1 MRSPPLVDARRSRLA
16 ASDFD
21 RRRLGL
27 ERDRRLGGRAAV
39 GSERDAIHASDAA
52 SDANGWTSSRVDLER
67 ALTIEDLWGTGSDD
81 VWGVGWGT
89 IVHWDG
95 ASWAWRGLDS
105 WPTPPYSSSAFP
117 DLTTVWGSCS
127 GGVWATSTG
136 SHYIGDLARDTGVFF
151 FHTEG
156 ETLTHTTALQAIAGL
171 GAWYVWGQSWGSA
184 ATDLYVAGYL
194 QAQRAGTSPDG
205 FSPVLLHFD
214 GEAWQSIDFTA
225 GEPETRA
232 LAVWGA
238 SASDV
243 WVGGQSGLYWFDG
256 VTWTAVLAP
265 GSDPITRLWGTA
277 TDDVWCARGVL
288 HWDGLAWSS
297 VDTGPSADMI
307 RSGCAA
313 DACHVW
319 LIGGDRVAPLLLEGA
334 PS

>member
-1 MRSPPLVDARRSRLA
+1 MPRLA
-16 ASDFD
+16 GPCDRPLSWTPVDLGSLQATSIGAVWGSSATDVWVGAQPSDPSVTRFTPLMLH
-21 RRRLGL
+21 R
-27 ERDRRLGGRAAV
+27 
-39 GSERDAIHASDAA
+39 
-52 SDANGWTSSRVDLER
+52 DANGWTSSRVDLER

-105 WPTPPYSSSAFP
+105 WPTPPYSSAAFP

-136 SHYIGDLARDTGVFF
+136 SHYIGDLACNTGVFF
-151 FHTEG
+151 FHAEG
-156 ETLTHTTALQAIAGL
+156 ETLTHTTALQAIAEL

-214 GEAWQSIDFTA
+214 DEAWQSIDFTA

-232 LAVWGA
+232 LAVWGRA
-238 SASDV
+238 PATSG
-243 WVGGQSGLYWFDG
+243 WVDS
-256 VTWTAVLAP
+256 P
-265 GSDPITRLWGTA
+265 GS
-277 TDDVWCARGVL
+277 
-288 HWDGLAWSS
+288 
-297 VDTGPSADMI
+297 TGSMA
-307 RSGCAA
+307 
-313 DACHVW
+313 
-319 LIGGDRVAPLLLEGA
+319 
-334 PS
+334 